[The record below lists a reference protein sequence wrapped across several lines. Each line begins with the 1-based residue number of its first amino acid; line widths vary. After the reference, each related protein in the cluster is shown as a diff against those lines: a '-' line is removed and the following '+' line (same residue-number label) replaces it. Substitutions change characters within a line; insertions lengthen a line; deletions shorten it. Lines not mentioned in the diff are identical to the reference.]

1 MIYALNVNI
10 FMSLKLKE
18 EMNHLHLLDALID
31 NDNFGLTIELGTF
44 TKNINKETIGVIDSF
59 FNFLKRY

>member
-1 MIYALNVNI
+1 
-10 FMSLKLKE
+10 MSLKLKE